1 MCNDDDRSL
10 YQQDLWSLGLEL
22 WPQLTWGL
30 LEQAATGF
38 DHPFRC
44 PAVATSGADGPQL
57 RTVILRAASAATR
70 RLLFYTD
77 ARSPKVR
84 ELRQLTEM
92 AWMFYDPGKRL
103 QLRAWGAVSLHQ
115 DDELTE
121 ACWETCSADNRRIY
135 GGRAIPGTALDA
147 ALPSAHP
154 WPLED
159 QCRPGNFL
167 VVTCRVARMDAL
179 LLGPESQRRLD
190 MRWHE
195 PSWVSTWL
203 NP

>member
-1 MCNDDDRSL
+1 MGSKESRPNT
-10 YQQDLWSLGLEL
+10 QQDLWSLGLQQWPDVAWEL
-22 WPQLTWGL
+22 LGR
-30 LEQAATGF
+30 ATTDA

-92 AWMFYDPGKRL
+92 AWVFYDPGKRL
-103 QLRAWGAVSLHQ
+103 QLRVWGTASLHQ
-115 DDELTE
+115 GDET
-121 ACWETCSADNRRIY
+121 ARVCWETCSVGNRRNY
-135 GGRAIPGTALDA
+135 GGRAVPGTAVGA
-147 ALPSAHP
+147 ALPG
-154 WPLED
+154 L
-159 QCRPGNFL
+159 RPGSLDEGGRGNFL
-167 VVTCRVARMDAL
+167 VVACTAARMDAL
-179 LLGPESQRRLD
+179 LLGPETHRRLD
-190 MRWHE
+190 MRWHDQA
-195 PSWVSTWL
+195 WVGTWL

>member
-1 MCNDDDRSL
+1 MGNNQSRPNI
-10 YQQDLWSLGLEL
+10 QQDLWGLEL
-22 WPQLTWGL
+22 EQWPRVAWELFG
-30 LEQAATGF
+30 QAAMDTC
-38 DHPFRC
+38 HPFRC

-92 AWMFYDPGKRL
+92 AWVFYDPNKRL
-103 QLRAWGAVSLHQ
+103 QLRVWGAASLHQ
-115 DDELTE
+115 DDEMAR
-121 ACWETCSADNRRIY
+121 ACWETCSDDNRRNY
-135 GGRAIPGTALDA
+135 GGQAVPGTALA
-147 ALPSAHP
+147 AASPSVCP
-154 WPLED
+154 GSLDGSE
-159 QCRPGNFL
+159 RGNFL
-167 VVTCRVARMDAL
+167 VVACTVARMDAL
-179 LLGPESQRRLD
+179 LLGPESHRRLD

-195 PSWVSTWL
+195 QAWVGTWL